1 MEQDTKVSK
10 GVQLSHHLSL
20 NSEQGNSA
28 KVKRIG
34 DSKMNGTGLTVANV
48 TTLASK
54 ELTVELFNI
63 MNAIN
68 EGNKSVYQSR

>member
-1 MEQDTKVSK
+1 
-10 GVQLSHHLSL
+10 
-20 NSEQGNSA
+20 
-28 KVKRIG
+28 
-34 DSKMNGTGLTVANV
+34 MNGTGLTVANV

-68 EGNKSVYQSR
+68 EGNKSAWEVARAYKRIIDDELFDEDFEKRAGICTLCRRIKVYN